1 MYKGVIIMII
11 LTIEN
16 VPGKEIKEVK
26 GLVKGST
33 VRCKNIGR
41 DITASFKNL
50 VGGEMSGYNDMLTE
64 ARQIAIGRMVDEAE
78 AMGANAIIGMKLMSS
93 AIAAGAAEMV
103 AYGTAVVVEYKG
115 VIYFE
120 YNIDDYII
128 RWVLDTYSYRIN
140 SNDNM
145 GYSK

>member
-1 MYKGVIIMII
+1 MYKGVMIMII

-93 AIAAGAAEMV
+93 AVAAGAAEME
-103 AYGTAVVVEYKG
+103 AYGTAVVVE
-115 VIYFE
+115 
-120 YNIDDYII
+120 
-128 RWVLDTYSYRIN
+128 
-140 SNDNM
+140 
-145 GYSK
+145 

>member
-1 MYKGVIIMII
+1 MYKGVMIMII

-78 AMGANAIIGMKLMSS
+78 AMGASAIIGMKLMSS
-93 AIAAGAAEMV
+93 AVAAGAAEMV
-103 AYGTAVVVEYKG
+103 AYGTAVVVE
-115 VIYFE
+115 
-120 YNIDDYII
+120 
-128 RWVLDTYSYRIN
+128 
-140 SNDNM
+140 
-145 GYSK
+145 

>member
-1 MYKGVIIMII
+1 MII

-64 ARQIAIGRMVDEAE
+64 ARQIAIVDEAE

-93 AIAAGAAEMV
+93 AVAAGAAEMV
-103 AYGTAVVVEYKG
+103 AYGTAVVVE
-115 VIYFE
+115 
-120 YNIDDYII
+120 
-128 RWVLDTYSYRIN
+128 
-140 SNDNM
+140 
-145 GYSK
+145 

>member
-1 MYKGVIIMII
+1 MII

-41 DITASFKNL
+41 DTTASFKNL

-93 AIAAGAAEMV
+93 AVAAGAAEMV
-103 AYGTAVVVEYKG
+103 AYGTAVVME
-115 VIYFE
+115 
-120 YNIDDYII
+120 
-128 RWVLDTYSYRIN
+128 
-140 SNDNM
+140 
-145 GYSK
+145 

>member
-1 MYKGVIIMII
+1 MYKGVMIMII

-64 ARQIAIGRMVDEAE
+64 ARQIAIERMVDEAE

-103 AYGTAVVVEYKG
+103 AYGTAVVVE
-115 VIYFE
+115 
-120 YNIDDYII
+120 
-128 RWVLDTYSYRIN
+128 
-140 SNDNM
+140 
-145 GYSK
+145 

>member
-1 MYKGVIIMII
+1 MYKGVMIMII

-78 AMGANAIIGMKLMSS
+78 GMGANAIIGMKLMSS

-103 AYGTAVVVEYKG
+103 AYGTAVVVE
-115 VIYFE
+115 
-120 YNIDDYII
+120 
-128 RWVLDTYSYRIN
+128 
-140 SNDNM
+140 
-145 GYSK
+145 

>member
-16 VPGKEIKEVK
+16 VPGKDIKEVK

-103 AYGTAVVVEYKG
+103 AYGTAVVVE
-115 VIYFE
+115 
-120 YNIDDYII
+120 
-128 RWVLDTYSYRIN
+128 
-140 SNDNM
+140 
-145 GYSK
+145 

>member
-1 MYKGVIIMII
+1 MYKGVMIMII

-26 GLVKGST
+26 GLGKGST

-103 AYGTAVVVEYKG
+103 AYGTAVVVE
-115 VIYFE
+115 
-120 YNIDDYII
+120 
-128 RWVLDTYSYRIN
+128 
-140 SNDNM
+140 
-145 GYSK
+145 

>member
-1 MYKGVIIMII
+1 MYKGVMIMII

-93 AIAAGAAEMV
+93 AVAAGAAEMV
-103 AYGTAVVVEYKG
+103 AYGTAVVVE
-115 VIYFE
+115 
-120 YNIDDYII
+120 
-128 RWVLDTYSYRIN
+128 
-140 SNDNM
+140 
-145 GYSK
+145 

>member
-1 MYKGVIIMII
+1 MII

-78 AMGANAIIGMKLMSS
+78 AIGANAIIGMKLNVFCCSS
-93 AIAAGAAEMV
+93 RSSRNG
-103 AYGTAVVVEYKG
+103 GL
-115 VIYFE
+115 
-120 YNIDDYII
+120 
-128 RWVLDTYSYRIN
+128 WYSSSSGIKR
-140 SNDNM
+140 SNVF
-145 GYSK
+145 

>member
-1 MYKGVIIMII
+1 MII

-50 VGGEMSGYNDMLTE
+50 VGGEMSGYNDMLT
-64 ARQIAIGRMVDEAE
+64 
-78 AMGANAIIGMKLMSS
+78 
-93 AIAAGAAEMV
+93 
-103 AYGTAVVVEYKG
+103 
-115 VIYFE
+115 
-120 YNIDDYII
+120 
-128 RWVLDTYSYRIN
+128 
-140 SNDNM
+140 
-145 GYSK
+145 

>member
-41 DITASFKNL
+41 DITASFKNI

-103 AYGTAVVVEYKG
+103 AYGTAVVVE
-115 VIYFE
+115 
-120 YNIDDYII
+120 
-128 RWVLDTYSYRIN
+128 
-140 SNDNM
+140 
-145 GYSK
+145 

>member
-103 AYGTAVVVEYKG
+103 AYGTAVVVG
-115 VIYFE
+115 
-120 YNIDDYII
+120 
-128 RWVLDTYSYRIN
+128 
-140 SNDNM
+140 
-145 GYSK
+145 

>member
-1 MYKGVIIMII
+1 MEKIIDNSFYVVYYYIKGYKITLKEIEITVWRGVIIMII

-103 AYGTAVVVEYKG
+103 AYGTAVVVE
-115 VIYFE
+115 
-120 YNIDDYII
+120 
-128 RWVLDTYSYRIN
+128 
-140 SNDNM
+140 
-145 GYSK
+145 